1 MSVSQRPSS
10 ATPPILEVRG
20 LVAGY
25 EESLP
30 IVRGIDLDVSPGE
43 IVAVLGPNGAGK
55 STFVKAVAGVVPTF
69 GGRVSLRGRDV
80 TARPAHLRVSD
91 GLAFVPQTENIF
103 ASLTILEN
111 LRLCAGI
118 LPAALRQPRIDA
130 AFAMFPDLGSR
141 PNLVAGALSGGQ
153 RQMLATARALIVDP
167 AVLILDEPSAGLS
180 PKLVHDVFETLERV
194 RETGVAILLVE
205 QNVRAALSIADRG
218 VVLAEGRLR
227 HAAPAAELRAD
238 PNLGALFLGSYDHAE
253 ATP

>member
-1 MSVSQRPSS
+1 LTG
-10 ATPPILEVRG
+10 TPPILEVRG
-20 LVAGY
+20 LVSGY

-80 TARPAHLRVSD
+80 TQRPAHLRVAD

-118 LPAALRQPRIDA
+118 LPAAQRQARIDA

-141 PNLVAGALSGGQ
+141 PGLVAGALSGGQ

-167 AVLILDEPSAGLS
+167 SVLILDEPSAGLS
-180 PKLVHDVFETLERV
+180 PKLVHDVFEMLERV

-205 QNVRAALSIADRG
+205 QNVRATLSIADRG

-227 HAAPAAELRAD
+227 HAAPAADLRAD
-238 PNLGALFLGSYDHAE
+238 PNLGALFLGSYDQGE
-253 ATP
+253 AHP